1 MLHAHVL
8 ELASKSRPVE
18 EYAAS
23 DRAEQLQRAANALN
37 GARGRME
44 QYENKATVSCNSYL
58 VCQICGPQL

>member
-1 MLHAHVL
+1 MLRTLHAHVL

-23 DRAEQLQRAANALN
+23 DRAEQLQRAANALD

-44 QYENKATVSCNSYL
+44 QYEARATVSCKPLL
-58 VCQICGPQL
+58 VF

>member
-1 MLHAHVL
+1 MLHVHVL

-37 GARGRME
+37 GARSRME
-44 QYENKATVSCNSYL
+44 QYENKATVSCKSSL
-58 VCQICGPQL
+58 V